1 LLLKQENITI
11 SSFCRPDKIR
21 ELSFEAFSRSH
32 IPEYEKRMGYYS
44 ILAKKESL
52 IKAASQP
59 DANVTL
65 AYTDNKEIIAL
76 SILQY
81 PDSAERWLRVGER
94 IMMEVSV
101 IEVSR
106 KWRSVGIA
114 GELLRV
120 LMEHPLKEERI
131 FYMVGYSWT
140 WDLNGTGISAVDYR
154 QMMTALFSRHGFQVF
169 KTNEPNIL
177 LRPENL
183 FMARIGADISKAVQ
197 KQFKK
202 VRFNLDL

>member
-1 LLLKQENITI
+1 MLLKQENITI
-11 SSFCRPDKIR
+11 SSFCTPDKIR
-21 ELSFEAFSRSH
+21 DLSFESFFGSH
-32 IPEYEKRMGYYS
+32 EPEREKGIEYYS
-44 ILAKKESL
+44 ILGKKESL

-65 AYTDNKEIIAL
+65 AFTDNKEIIAL

-81 PDSAERWLRVGER
+81 PDSSERWLRVGDR

-106 KWRSVGIA
+106 KWRSMGIA
-114 GELLRV
+114 GELLRL
-120 LMEHPLKEERI
+120 LMEHPLKEDRI

-140 WDLNGTGISAVDYR
+140 WDLNGTGISATDYR
-154 QMMTALFSRHGFQVF
+154 QMMTALFSLHGFQVF

-183 FMARIGADISKAVQ
+183 FMSRIGANISEAVK
-197 KQFKK
+197 KQFKM

>member
-1 LLLKQENITI
+1 M
-11 SSFCRPDKIR
+11 
-21 ELSFEAFSRSH
+21 SFEAFSHSNAPAWEQG
-32 IPEYEKRMGYYS
+32 IEYNS

-65 AYTDNKEIIAL
+65 AFTENKEIIAL

-81 PDSAERWLRVGER
+81 SDSSERWLRVGDR

-106 KWRSVGIA
+106 RWRSMGIA
-114 GELLRV
+114 GELLHS
-120 LMEHPLKEERI
+120 LMQHPLKEDRI

-140 WDLNGTGISAVDYR
+140 WDLNGTVISAAAYR
-154 QMMTALFSRHGFQVF
+154 EMMTALFSRHGFQVF

-183 FMARIGADISKAVQ
+183 FMARIGANISEAVQ